1 MVKDHRRL
9 AAFLNDKRIYLI
21 FIAVFAFMS
30 LFAPRFFNAYNI
42 GTLLGTT
49 MLNGIVVIGFTIVLI
64 CGHLD
69 LSTVAVINMAGNLA
83 IYAVQKT
90 GSFGLGLLAALVAGS
105 LVGAVNG
112 FLVTRAG
119 INSFIATLGMFTLLQ
134 GLISYSNNAATRSV
148 TIFAATDL
156 LDAKWIPLVPN
167 RALLAIVVVAIM
179 HRFMS
184 GTTIGRNFYIV
195 GGNIESAWYAGI
207 PTNRYLISAFGLNGL
222 FAALGGAVY
231 AFYLASAM
239 ADIGAQGVSPL
250 NTIIAA
256 SVLGGASLSG
266 GKGSVLQSF
275 FGVLTLT
282 ALYNGLNCFKFDYEM
297 QVFINGIVLVIVVT
311 IEAVHLYRKNKYL
324 GSKSDLFARKMP
336 GRDRNRFFRAF

>member
-1 MVKDHRRL
+1 MVL
-9 AAFLNDKRIYLI
+9 G
-21 FIAVFAFMS
+21 
-30 LFAPRFFNAYNI
+30 NA
-42 GTLLGTT
+42 

-69 LSTVAVINMAGNLA
+69 LSTVAIINMAGNLA
-83 IYAVQKT
+83 MYVVQKT
-90 GSFGLGLLAALVAGS
+90 GSFSLGLLAALAAGV
-105 LVGAVNG
+105 LVGVING
-112 FLVTRAG
+112 FLVTKAR
-119 INSFIATLGMFTLLQ
+119 INSFIATLGMATLLQ

-148 TIFAATDL
+148 TNFFITDL
-156 LDAKWIPLVPN
+156 LDAKWIPMIPN
-167 RALLAIVVVAIM
+167 RALLVIVIVMIM
-179 HRFMS
+179 HRVMS

-195 GGNIESAWYAGI
+195 GGNIESAWYAG
-207 PTNRYLISAFGLNGL
+207 TSTDRYLVSAFGLNGL
-222 FAALGGAVY
+222 FAAMGGAIY

-282 ALYNGLNCFKFDYEM
+282 TLYNGLNCFKFGYEM
-297 QVFINGIVLVIVVT
+297 QVFINGIVLVIVVM
-311 IEAVHLYRKNKYL
+311 IEAVSLYRKNKYL
-324 GSKSDLFARKMP
+324 GSKSDLFEKKLRTKKCLAESST
-336 GRDRNRFFRAF
+336 GY

>member
-1 MVKDHRRL
+1 MARDWRRL

-30 LFAPRFFNAYNI
+30 LLAPRFFNAYNI
-42 GTLLGTT
+42 GVLLGTT

-69 LSTVAVINMAGNLA
+69 LSTVAIINMAGNLA
-83 IYAVQKT
+83 IYVVQKT
-90 GSFGLGLLAALVAGS
+90 SSFGLGLLAALAAGA
-105 LVGAVNG
+105 LVGTVNG
-112 FLVTRAG
+112 FLVTRAR
-119 INSFIATLGMFTLLQ
+119 INSFIATLGMSTLLQ

-148 TIFAATDL
+148 TNFAVTDL
-156 LDAKWIPLVPN
+156 LDAKWIPFLPN
-167 RALLAIVVVAIM
+167 RALFAVAVVLIL
-179 HRFMS
+179 HKFMS
-184 GTTIGRNFYIV
+184 GTTVGRNFYIV
-195 GGNIESAWYAGI
+195 GGSLESAWYAGI
-207 PTNRYLISAFGLNGL
+207 ATNRYLTSAFALNGL

-266 GKGSVLQSF
+266 GKGSILQSF

-282 ALYNGLNCFKFDYEM
+282 TLYNGLNCFKFGYEM
-297 QVFINGIVLVIVVT
+297 QVFINGIVLVIVVMM
-311 IEAVHLYRKNKYL
+311 EAVSLYRKNKYL
-324 GSKSDLFARKMP
+324 GSKSDLFERKPAAKP
-336 GRDRNRFFRAF
+336 GRNCV